1 MDNLLNTLNVTAAH
15 NKLLESV
22 EDFKEATLRLR
33 KAFRHLNKKF
43 DDINRE
49 LEKKNAELEK
59 TVTEKEEVK
68 NHLLNILESLTS
80 GVIVTDLDGR
90 IITVNRCAETFLEGS
105 VDSAIGLSVADYLK
119 GSTGD
124 DMRWIRPETAVGTS
138 LRKIRVNERTLEVM
152 VSPMKARDESVTGT
166 VLILRDIT
174 RIERLEEMG
183 KRTDKFAAMG
193 EMAANIA
200 HEIRNPLGS
209 IELFATLLLKECRN
223 AREAERLS
231 QIVEAVKGVDN
242 KISNLLL
249 FTRKPKPLMKKTDI
263 NQILK
268 DVIEFS
274 QEIVRQKEVSISASY
289 SGKDL
294 YVLGD
299 AEMLKQVFLNLIL
312 NAVQAMPSG
321 GDLEIWTGI
330 DQTESQFTAEVS
342 ISDTGIGISEKDQ
355 NRIFDPFFT
364 GREKGA
370 GLGLAIVH
378 NIIDIHN
385 GSIGVESN
393 QGGTLFQ
400 ISLPLYVE
408 D

>member
-22 EDFKEATLRLR
+22 EDFKEATQRLR

-223 AREAERLS
+223 DREAERLS
-231 QIVEAVKGVDN
+231 QIVAAVKGVDN

-378 NIIDIHN
+378 NIVDIHN

>member
-22 EDFKEATLRLR
+22 EDFKEATQRLR

-223 AREAERLS
+223 DREAERLS
-231 QIVEAVKGVDN
+231 QIVAAVKGVDN

>member
-124 DMRWIRPETAVGTS
+124 DMRWIRPETADGTS

-223 AREAERLS
+223 DREAERLS
-231 QIVEAVKGVDN
+231 QIVAAVKGVDN